1 MVTGMTTATGIRVRP
16 ALEVRGLT
24 KSFPARRGEPT
35 VALEGIDLHVARG
48 EFVCLVGAS
57 GCGKSTLLSIV
68 AGLTPPTSGEALFEG
83 FPIAGPSPDRGLV
96 FQGYSLF
103 PWRTVAENVAFGLEL
118 SGMNK
123 AERAE
128 RVAELLEV
136 MRLTK
141 WADARPSQLSGGMRQ
156 RVAIARSLAPQP
168 EVLLLDEP
176 FGALDAHTR
185 MLMQEFLLD
194 IWRQTGTTILMVT
207 HDVEEALFL
216 SQRIY
221 VLSSHPGRVKR
232 EIVLPFGD
240 ERTQDL
246 RRRPEFLDL
255 REEIQQ
261 LLFAEVAEV

>member
-1 MVTGMTTATGIRVRP
+1 MATKP

-24 KSFPARRGEPT
+24 KSFPGGRGEEPT
-35 VALEGIDLHVARG
+35 VALEGIDLEVARG
-48 EFVCLVGAS
+48 ELVCLVGAS

-68 AGLTPPTSGEALFEG
+68 AGLTEPTEGEALLEG
-83 FPIAGPSPDRGLV
+83 YPIAGPSPDRGLV

-118 SGMNK
+118 SGWT
-123 AERAE
+123 RARRRE
-128 RVAELLEV
+128 RVDELLEV

-141 WADARPSQLSGGMRQ
+141 WADSRPSQLSGGMRQ

-185 MLMQEFLLD
+185 MTMQEFLLE
-194 IWRQTGTTILMVT
+194 IWRETGTTILMVT

-216 SQRIY
+216 SERIY

-232 EIVLPFGD
+232 EIALPFGD
-240 ERTQDL
+240 ERSQQL
-246 RRRPEFLDL
+246 RRQTDFLDL
-255 REEIQQ
+255 RDEIHD
-261 LLFAEVAEV
+261 LLFAEIADE